1 MPTFDELLV
10 DIGELGPYQ
19 KRVFLLGCIPGILFA
34 FSFVGIVFL
43 GNTPEH
49 WCRNPKVEGLKE
61 KCGWSKEELKNYTI
75 PRSDKGSFSQCE
87 RFDVDWNST
96 DLTCSSPVG
105 FIIANSSQKIPLTAC
120 NEGWEFDGSRSTIV
134 SEYELVCEDAW
145 KADLN
150 QAFLNMG
157 YLLGAIVIG
166 YGADRFGRKVCFLF
180 SIFGLALS
188 GVGTIFSP
196 NYTAILVFRAIQGI
210 FGKGAWMTSYVLV
223 TEIVSS
229 RYRRLVGIVAQL
241 FFTIGVIILPGI
253 AYLIPSWKML
263 QLVITLPCSI
273 LLLYYWFIPE
283 SPRWL
288 LTLNRTKEAMEIAE
302 HIAKRNGRNLP
313 EKYREME
320 LSEPVPERA
329 YNPSPLDVF
338 RTPHLRKFTFIL
350 MYAWFASSVVYQG
363 LVMRIGIIKGNLY
376 LEFFISGI
384 VELPS
389 ALIFYLTIDR
399 IGRRIPFVLSN
410 IVGGLSCLITAFIP
424 TDMTWL
430 KTFIAVIGRLGITLG
445 YEIVYIVS
453 TELYPTPLR
462 NIGLSLTSSLSD
474 VGGIVAPFLLY
485 RLASF
490 WIELPMLLYGV
501 MALVYGGLVLLLPE
515 TKGIDLPE
523 TTEDV
528 EALGKDT
535 KVIGGLKWS
544 CLQKGLPDHKEI
556 QNCATQLTC
565 SSSQIRK

>member
-253 AYLIPSWKML
+253 AYLIPSWKIL

-273 LLLYYWFIPE
+273 LLLYY
-283 SPRWL
+283 
-288 LTLNRTKEAMEIAE
+288 
-302 HIAKRNGRNLP
+302 
-313 EKYREME
+313 
-320 LSEPVPERA
+320 
-329 YNPSPLDVF
+329 
-338 RTPHLRKFTFIL
+338 
-350 MYAWFASSVVYQG
+350 WFASSVVYQG